1 MLKAREVS
9 AKEAH
14 FEVYVYPE
22 EMDFQGNVSAV
33 DDDTDAEQEAWVREQ
48 LENGNTY
55 AWCYVVVTARWE
67 GFEGSACL
75 GGCSYASWRDIE
87 TDLLP
92 DMREEALA
100 TLNEEIA
107 GAVAK
112 LARAL

>member
-1 MLKAREVS
+1 MKLKMPKFADVEFTL
-9 AKEAH
+9 ECL
-14 FEVYVYPE
+14 PE
-22 EMDFQGNVSAV
+22 TDIAPEDSFRFQ
-33 DDDTDAEQEAWVREQ
+33 DDIDLVREGI
-48 LENGNTY
+48 ESGNDW
-55 AWCYVVVTARWE
+55 AWFCAKVTARWE